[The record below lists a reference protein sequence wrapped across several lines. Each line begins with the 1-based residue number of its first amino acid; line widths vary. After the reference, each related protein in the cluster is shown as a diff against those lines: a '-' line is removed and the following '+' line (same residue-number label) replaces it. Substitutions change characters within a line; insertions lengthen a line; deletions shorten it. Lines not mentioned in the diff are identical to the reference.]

1 MPNHA
6 LGVDV
11 KIGYYNHAFVET
23 QGIGMSFGTVTAG
36 ALANLRVPQLD
47 QRVTI
52 TSTGEAAR
60 EAIRIQDI
68 PPDATGRTV
77 QVIALLDI
85 EVTTDNVEELSFW
98 AEADGASGSV
108 AATLVTPPDMPD
120 GFPRNLLFVLD
131 EPVVDCDRVR
141 IYVNV
146 TGPLLEDNTVTL
158 TASALWL
165 GPLQV
170 ITTDQGGALEESSA
184 YSVEDGGQVQR
195 TSAGQVYCEPAGAI
209 RTHSGN
215 TVYITRTEA
224 FGDGSGGMDVQQLMA
239 SARTT
244 RPILWIPDDSTEH
257 LLHRLTIYG
266 QMTQVGR
273 LVPRGPYVRWEG
285 WQVRESR

>member
-1 MPNHA
+1 
-6 LGVDV
+6 
-11 KIGYYNHAFVET
+11 
-23 QGIGMSFGTVTAG
+23 
-36 ALANLRVPQLD
+36 
-47 QRVTI
+47 
-52 TSTGEAAR
+52 
-60 EAIRIQDI
+60 
-68 PPDATGRTV
+68 
-77 QVIALLDI
+77 
-85 EVTTDNVEELSFW
+85 
-98 AEADGASGSV
+98 
-108 AATLVTPPDMPD
+108 MPD
-120 GFPRNLLFVLD
+120 GFPRHLLMVLP
-131 EPVVDCDRVR
+131 EPIEDCSQVRVF
-141 IYVNV
+141 V
-146 TGPLLEDNTVTL
+146 TGAADISDTTELAL

-195 TSAGQVYCEPAGAI
+195 TPGGQAYGEPAGAI
-209 RTHSGN
+209 RTHTGS

-224 FGDGSGGMDVQQLMA
+224 FGDGTGGMDVQQLMA